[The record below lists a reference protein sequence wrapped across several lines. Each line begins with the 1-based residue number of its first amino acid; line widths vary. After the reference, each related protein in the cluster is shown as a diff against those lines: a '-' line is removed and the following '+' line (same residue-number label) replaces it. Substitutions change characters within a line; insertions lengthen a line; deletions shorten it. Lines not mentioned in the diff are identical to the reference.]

1 MGRYKGYIGHRV
13 PQLKLTELRGLI
25 AARFSEGGPY
35 ELYRRFSLEGLIPL
49 KSDGEHLDISGFRR
63 VHRQV
68 AKDRNRNTSDFAVR
82 FLYRCTVAAMR
93 ESRGRYYT
101 MREVSHMLGL
111 QEPIVKDILIN
122 HGDI

>member
-1 MGRYKGYIGHRV
+1 MGRSKGYIGYRV

-25 AARFSEGGPY
+25 GTRFDEGGPY

-68 AKDRNRNTSDFAVR
+68 AKDRGKPISEFTIR
-82 FLYRCTVAAMR
+82 FLYRCTVGALR
-93 ESRGRYYT
+93 ETRGRYYT
-101 MREVSHMLGL
+101 MREVSRMLGL

>member
-1 MGRYKGYIGHRV
+1 MGRSKGYIGYRV

-25 AARFSEGGPY
+25 DTRFDEGGPY

-68 AKDRNRNTSDFAVR
+68 AKDRGKPISEFTIR
-82 FLYRCTVAAMR
+82 FLYRCTVGALR
-93 ESRGRYYT
+93 ETRGRYYT
-101 MREVSHMLGL
+101 MREVSRMLGL